1 MVAIVAGLL
10 SMFTSLA
17 VGVKLLRLAGRT
29 QQLPELLIGS
39 SLVLS
44 GFGWSALAT
53 AGRQAEGLSDEV
65 RVAMLLAS
73 AVCAIAGTVC
83 LSLFNW
89 RVFRPELSW
98 PGAATAAVGLSL
110 VAICVAQT
118 LAPGWVVFAH
128 EERGPWRLV
137 TWVGAL
143 NYIWSA
149 IEAWLQQ
156 QMMVRRQRI
165 GLVDPVTLD
174 RVRLW
179 TIAMI
184 SAVIASVVFGTLQL
198 AGIPISGTP
207 IGLGV
212 TAVISLVSST
222 TLLLAFSPPTS
233 YLASVRRRA
242 VAAA

>member
-1 MVAIVAGLL
+1 MA
-10 SMFTSLA
+10 
-17 VGVKLLRLAGRT
+17 
-29 QQLPELLIGS
+29 
-39 SLVLS
+39 
-44 GFGWSALAT
+44 
-53 AGRQAEGLSDEV
+53 
-65 RVAMLLAS
+65 
-73 AVCAIAGTVC
+73 

-89 RVFRPELSW
+89 RVFRPESTW
-98 PGAATAAVGLSL
+98 PGAVTGAVGLSL

-118 LAPGWVVFAH
+118 LDPGWAVFAH

-137 TWVGAL
+137 TWVGLL

-149 IEAWLQQ
+149 IEAWRQQ
-156 QMMVRRQRI
+156 QMMMRRQRI
-165 GLVDPVTLD
+165 GLADPVTLD

-179 TIAMI
+179 TLSMIA
-184 SAVIASVVFGTLQL
+184 AVIASFVFGTLQM

-212 TAVISLVSST
+212 TAVISLVSSA
-222 TLLLAFSPPTS
+222 TLFLAFSPPMS

>member
-17 VGVKLLRLAGRT
+17 VGAKLLRLAGRT
-29 QQLPELLIGS
+29 QQLPELLIGA
-39 SLVLS
+39 SLVLT
-44 GFGWSALAT
+44 GFGWSALAS
-53 AGRQAEGLSDEV
+53 AGRQGEGLSDEI
-65 RVAMLLAS
+65 RVAMLIAS

-89 RVFRPELSW
+89 RVFRPEVSW
-98 PGAATAAVGLSL
+98 PGVVTGAVGLSL
-110 VAICVAQT
+110 VAIGVAQT
-118 LAPGWVVFAH
+118 LEPGWVVFAH

-137 TWVGAL
+137 TWIGLL

-149 IEAWLQQ
+149 IEAWRQQ
-156 QMMVRRQRI
+156 TMMVRRQRI
-165 GLVDPVTLD
+165 GLSDPVTLD

-179 TIAMI
+179 TISMVA
-184 SAVIASVVFGTLQL
+184 AVIASTVFGTLQM

-212 TAVISLVSST
+212 TAVISLISST
-222 TLLLAFSPPTS
+222 TLFLAFSPPTS